1 MRDPIEMRV
10 DRALRETPLRRA
22 PASLESRV
30 LREIGRRAS
39 LPWWQR
45 SFARWPGIA
54 RAGFLL
60 ACAAIAAAVLLAWPW
75 GPDMVRAGSWVD
87 GGRLLP
93 WASSALTLVDVFRAL
108 DAAVGR
114 TIPNGWLYGAA
125 AVGVFLYASLFVLGA
140 TAYRT
145 LYLHPSSA
153 GDRS

>member
-1 MRDPIEMRV
+1 MSDPVEMRV

-54 RAGFLL
+54 RVGFLL
-60 ACAAIAAAVLLAWPW
+60 VCAAIAAAVLVAWPW
-75 GPDMVRAGSWVD
+75 GPDMVR
-87 GGRLLP
+87 GRLLP
-93 WASSALTLVDVFRAL
+93 WASSVLTLVDVFREL
-108 DAAVGR
+108 DAAVSR
-114 TIPNGWLYGAA
+114 AIPHGWLYGAA

>member
-60 ACAAIAAAVLLAWPW
+60 ACAAIVAAVLLAWPW